1 MNAVARI
8 IIPLLSQVI
17 KCMQVSV
24 CISDCTSFVLQF
36 VWFRTKHTESFFW
49 IPDVIATAWQE
60 LQAHAVIVS
69 DEVNMQ
75 HYV

>member
-1 MNAVARI
+1 MYAGVCVRLCLHVFWA
-8 IIPLLSQVI
+8 
-17 KCMQVSV
+17 SV
-24 CISDCTSFVLQF
+24 CVFSHQTHRI
-36 VWFRTKHTESFFW
+36 FFSW